1 MGRVSWQ
8 NRDQR
13 HSGSFA
19 QRTRIQAGKPVAAA
33 VPPVNFIL
41 PAVRLS
47 RAHSRVP
54 LVNRANLRVVPALQ
68 FCRCPP
74 VTLRAMTD
82 QAENRFDSIESA
94 HEYLDV
100 LAGVLADTQ
109 AVIQDDIS
117 TARRER
123 PDSRQVDALQLVD
136 YKLQR
141 LGEHLRSSRR
151 LLNDLRTLRRLLNG
165 DRTPERVAAAARR

>member
-1 MGRVSWQ
+1 
-8 NRDQR
+8 
-13 HSGSFA
+13 
-19 QRTRIQAGKPVAAA
+19 
-33 VPPVNFIL
+33 
-41 PAVRLS
+41 
-47 RAHSRVP
+47 
-54 LVNRANLRVVPALQ
+54 
-68 FCRCPP
+68 
-74 VTLRAMTD
+74 MTD

-109 AVIQDDIS
+109 TVIQDDIS

-123 PDSRQVDALQLVD
+123 PDSRQVHALQLVD

-165 DRTPERVAAAARR
+165 DRTPERVAIAARR